1 MKNLKLK
8 GTLAVGLLSLTTLVG
23 CGGTSSVS
31 SDNTITFWHTF
42 SKSIQNVLNR
52 KIESFEKYIQE
63 RDGVEI
69 NIEQSP
75 RGDYDSLADAIIK
88 GYAVGTTPTLTV
100 AYPDNV
106 AYYLGLETNPGDFVV
121 KLVKHSILMAKVLMT
136 LLHHSLKKDK
146 IICMKALIHCLL

>member
-106 AYYLGLETNPGDFVV
+106 AY
-121 KLVKHSILMAKVLMT
+121 
-136 LLHHSLKKDK
+136 
-146 IICMKALIHCLL
+146 